1 MKKRHFRFCR
11 TLVMLVLTV
20 CLLAADLSPALAV
33 TQAEINAL
41 KKDAAELDS
50 RKKELEKQLDALS
63 EDKAEVLQRRK
74 LLDQQVANTSAQIQN
89 IETQIA
95 EYTALINQTEE
106 ELAQTEQQE
115 AEQYELFCKR
125 GLWRS
130 RELWTIGRFCS
141 MPTVSA
147 TC

>member
-50 RKKELEKQLDALS
+50 RKKELEKQ
-63 EDKAEVLQRRK
+63 
-74 LLDQQVANTSAQIQN
+74 
-89 IETQIA
+89 
-95 EYTALINQTEE
+95 
-106 ELAQTEQQE
+106 
-115 AEQYELFCKR
+115 FKR
-125 GLWRS
+125 S
-130 RELWTIGRFCS
+130 
-141 MPTVSA
+141 
-147 TC
+147 